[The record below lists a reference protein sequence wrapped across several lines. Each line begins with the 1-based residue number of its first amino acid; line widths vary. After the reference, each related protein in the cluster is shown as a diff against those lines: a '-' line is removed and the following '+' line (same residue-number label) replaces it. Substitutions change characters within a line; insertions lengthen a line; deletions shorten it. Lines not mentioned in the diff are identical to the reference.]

1 MEERSNLILAF
12 ARVLYVNGE
21 STEKTLAA
29 AKRLSAILSLRST
42 ITARWGELELQVEDN
57 QGTFVS
63 VAEAN
68 PSGVDMDRVV
78 STMRAIE
85 DLGAGRLAPAAA
97 RDTIN
102 SISKNPPAP
111 TWLFALAAAVGA
123 ISLAVLFGV
132 QHLPAAMLIFVSAAI
147 GGILRRILARF
158 SANIFLQPFCAALVA
173 GVIGALAVRYQLSS
187 SLRLVAVCPCMVLVP
202 GPHFL
207 NGMLDW
213 IRGRLDL
220 GSARL
225 TYAVLIVVAI
235 SSGLLVGLILLGAS
249 LPVDPAGR
257 TLPLWRD
264 VIAAG
269 VAVACYSIFFSMPMR
284 MLCWPVAVGM
294 VAHALR
300 WTVLTSFGA
309 SAPIGAFVAC
319 LIVGLILTPVSRR
332 WHMPFAAVGFASVVS
347 MMPGVFMFRMASG
360 LVQLTNNSQ
369 RTWEL
374 MGATL
379 ADGSIAILI
388 ILAMSFG
395 LIVPKLI
402 LDYASEKLT
411 GTDS

>member
-1 MEERSNLILAF
+1 
-12 ARVLYVNGE
+12 
-21 STEKTLAA
+21 LAA
-29 AKRLSAILSLRST
+29 AKRLSEILSVHSV
-42 ITARWGELELQVEDN
+42 ITARWGELELHVRDKV
-57 QGTFVS
+57 GTFIS

-85 DLGAGRLAPAAA
+85 DLGAGRLAPADAL
-97 RDTIN
+97 DTIN
-102 SISKNPPAP
+102 LISKNPPAP
-111 TWLFALAAAVGA
+111 TWLFTLAAAVGA
-123 ISLAVLFGV
+123 VSLAVLFGV
-132 QHLPAAMLIFVSAAI
+132 QHEPAAALIFASAAT
-147 GGILRRILARF
+147 GGILRRTLARF
-158 SANIFLQPFCAALVA
+158 STNIFLQPFCAALVA
-173 GVIGALAVRYQLSS
+173 GLIGALAVRYQLSS

-235 SSGLLVGLILLGAS
+235 STGLLVGLIVLGAS

-257 TLPLWRD
+257 ALPLWHD

-269 VAVACYSIFFSMPMR
+269 VAVACYSIFFSTPLR

-300 WTVLTSFGA
+300 WTALSVFGA
-309 SAPIGAFVAC
+309 GASTGAFVAC
-319 LIVGLILTPVSRR
+319 LIVGLVLTPVSRR
-332 WHMPFAAVGFASVVS
+332 WHMPFAAIGFACVVS
-347 MMPGVFMFRMASG
+347 MMPGVFLFRMASG
-360 LVQLTNNSQ
+360 LVQLADSSN

-374 MGATL
+374 TVATVGN
-379 ADGSIAILI
+379 GSIAMLI
-388 ILAMSFG
+388 ILAMTFG
-395 LIVPKLI
+395 LIVPKLVI
-402 LDYASEKLT
+402 DYLLDRATEAKS
-411 GTDS
+411 